1 MRIMTKGAES
11 VLVLVKNGRPIT
23 EAILEI
29 YGDDKP
35 YYREVST
42 VERKVVRLARFEYQI
57 TQRQQMGK
65 KKSSGIYV
73 SMTDDLRIKINELAL
88 ISNSDTNAL
97 IRSLIKQACK
107 DAGI

>member
-1 MRIMTKGAES
+1 M
-11 VLVLVKNGRPIT
+11 

-35 YYREVST
+35 YYREVTT
-42 VERKVVRLARFEYQI
+42 VERKIIRLARFEYQVA
-57 TQRQQMGK
+57 QRQKMNI

-73 SMTDDLRIKINELAL
+73 SMPDDLRIKINELAL
-88 ISNSDTNAL
+88 VSDIDTNTL